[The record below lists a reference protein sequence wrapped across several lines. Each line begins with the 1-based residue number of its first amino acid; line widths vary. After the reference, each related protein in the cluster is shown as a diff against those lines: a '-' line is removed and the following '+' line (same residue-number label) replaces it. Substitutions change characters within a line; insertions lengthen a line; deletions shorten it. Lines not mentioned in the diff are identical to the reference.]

1 MMNIAILQ
9 GRLVQDPQVRRT
21 DSGKTCTSFTLA
33 VERDQKDR
41 QADFLDCVAWQQT
54 GDFVG
59 KYFLK
64 GDPILIQGSVQN
76 RSWEDKLGN
85 KRTKTEVIAARV
97 WFCGGKPK
105 PAPDSMAYPLLE
117 ENDEKLPF

>member
-1 MMNIAILQ
+1 MMNITILQ
-9 GRLVQDPQVRRT
+9 GRLVRDPEVRRT

-41 QADFLDCVAWQQT
+41 QTDFLDCVAWQQT

-76 RSWEDKLGN
+76 RSWEDKQGN

-105 PAPDSMAYPLLE
+105 PAPDPMAYPLLE
-117 ENDEKLPF
+117 ETDEKLPF

>member
-1 MMNIAILQ
+1 MLNITLLQ
-9 GRLVQDPQVRRT
+9 GRLVRDPEVRRT

-64 GDPILIQGSVQN
+64 GDPILIQGSLQN
-76 RSWEDKLGN
+76 RSWEDKQGA
-85 KRTKTEVIAARV
+85 KRTKTEVIAVRV

-105 PAPDSMAYPLLE
+105 PAPDPTAYPLLE
-117 ENDEKLPF
+117 ETDEKLPF

>member
-1 MMNIAILQ
+1 MMNITILQ
-9 GRLVQDPQVRRT
+9 GRLVRDPEVRRT

-33 VERDQKDR
+33 VELDQKDR

-76 RSWEDKLGN
+76 RSWEDKQGN

-105 PAPDSMAYPLLE
+105 PAPDPMAYPLLE
-117 ENDEKLPF
+117 ENDGKLPF

>member
-1 MMNIAILQ
+1 MMNIAMLQ
-9 GRLVQDPQVRRT
+9 GRLVRDPEVRRT

-33 VERDQKDR
+33 VEWDQKDR

-76 RSWEDKLGN
+76 RSWEDKQGN

-105 PAPDSMAYPLLE
+105 PAPDPMAYPLLE
-117 ENDEKLPF
+117 ENDGKLPF

>member
-33 VERDQKDR
+33 VDRDQKDR

-64 GDPILIQGSVQN
+64 GDPILIQGSLQN
-76 RSWEDKLGN
+76 RSWQDKQGN

-105 PAPDSMAYPLLE
+105 PAPDSMAYSLLE
-117 ENDEKLPF
+117 ETDEKLPF

>member
-1 MMNIAILQ
+1 MMNITILQ

-33 VERDQKDR
+33 VERDYGER

-64 GDPILIQGSVQN
+64 GDPILIQGCLQN
-76 RSWEDKLGN
+76 RSWEDRQGN

-105 PAPDSMAYPLLE
+105 PAPDPMAYPLLDE
-117 ENDEKLPF
+117 TDEKLPF

>member
-76 RSWEDKLGN
+76 CSWEDKLGN

-105 PAPDSMAYPLLE
+105 PAPDPMAYPLLE
-117 ENDEKLPF
+117 ETDEKLPF

>member
-1 MMNIAILQ
+1 MLNITLLQ
-9 GRLVQDPQVRRT
+9 GRLVRDPEVRRT

-59 KYFLK
+59 RYFLK

-76 RSWEDKLGN
+76 RSWEDKQGN

-105 PAPDSMAYPLLE
+105 PAPDPMAYPLLNE
-117 ENDEKLPF
+117 TDEKLPF

>member
-33 VERDQKDR
+33 VERDCGEH

-105 PAPDSMAYPLLE
+105 PDPDPMAYPLLE
-117 ENDEKLPF
+117 ETDEKLPF

>member
-9 GRLVQDPQVRRT
+9 GRLAQDPQVRRT

-76 RSWEDKLGN
+76 RSWEDKQGA

-97 WFCGGKPK
+97 WFCGGKSK
-105 PAPDSMAYPLLE
+105 PAPDPMAYPLLE
-117 ENDEKLPF
+117 ETDEKLPF

>member
-64 GDPILIQGSVQN
+64 GDPILIQGSLQN
-76 RSWEDKLGN
+76 RSWQDKQGN

-105 PAPDSMAYPLLE
+105 PAPDSMAYSLLE
-117 ENDEKLPF
+117 ETDEKLPF

>member
-33 VERDQKDR
+33 VERDYGEH
-41 QADFLDCVAWQQT
+41 QADFLDCVAWQQA

-76 RSWEDKLGN
+76 RSWEDKQGN

-105 PAPDSMAYPLLE
+105 PAPDAMAYPLLE

>member
-64 GDPILIQGSVQN
+64 GDPILIQGSLQN
-76 RSWEDKLGN
+76 RSWQDKQGN

-105 PAPDSMAYPLLE
+105 PAPDPMAYPLLE
-117 ENDEKLPF
+117 ETDEKLPF

>member
-33 VERDQKDR
+33 VERDYGEH

-64 GDPILIQGSVQN
+64 GDPILIQGCLQN
-76 RSWEDKLGN
+76 RSWEDKQGN

-105 PAPDSMAYPLLE
+105 PTPDPMAYPLLE
-117 ENDEKLPF
+117 ETDEKLPF

>member
-33 VERDQKDR
+33 VERDYGEH

-64 GDPILIQGSVQN
+64 GDPILIQGSVQT
-76 RSWEDKLGN
+76 RSWEAKLGN
-85 KRTKTEVIAARV
+85 TRTKTEVIAARV
-97 WFCGGKPK
+97 GFCGGKPK
-105 PAPDSMAYPLLE
+105 PDPDPMAYPLLE
-117 ENDEKLPF
+117 ETDEKLPF